1 MLKSDERD
9 TDVESELSR
18 EVVHAAGMHQTQSVS
33 HRLRAQDAL
42 ACDWTE
48 AAVGQ
53 SGRHD
58 AGALTGHLDGAQ
70 LMETIKTGFILFHR
84 LLLSSSC
91 ILKQNLDLFV
101 SELHSPGSRSRGWR
115 SCLCPL
121 ENTAGTKTPS
131 TAAAASLQLTNNLHR
146 FKGQIKS

>member
-9 TDVESELSR
+9 TDVESKLSR

-70 LMETIKTGFILFHR
+70 LMETIKTGFILFYR

-91 ILKQNLDLFV
+91 VLKLNLDL
-101 SELHSPGSRSRGWR
+101 EG
-115 SCLCPL
+115 
-121 ENTAGTKTPS
+121 
-131 TAAAASLQLTNNLHR
+131 R
-146 FKGQIKS
+146 FSFCF